1 MCWGNTLFAA
11 TQSSCKT
18 LKAGVAARFN
28 AIHHCGGVVGAGESR
43 TERKALSVY
52 MDNDLWQWVRR
63 EAFNTERTK
72 SDIVAEILADYAHK
86 HPNDV

>member
-1 MCWGNTLFAA
+1 
-11 TQSSCKT
+11 
-18 LKAGVAARFN
+18 
-28 AIHHCGGVVGAGESR
+28 
-43 TERKALSVY
+43 
-52 MDNDLWQWVRR
+52 MDNDLWEWVRR